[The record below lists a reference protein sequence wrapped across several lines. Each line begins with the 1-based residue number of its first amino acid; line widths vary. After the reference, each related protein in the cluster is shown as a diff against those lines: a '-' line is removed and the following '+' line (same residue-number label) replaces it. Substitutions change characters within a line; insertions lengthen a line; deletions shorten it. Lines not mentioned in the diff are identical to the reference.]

1 LRGFKFDVY
10 EGGIRVP
17 MLLSGPGVPAGQACE
32 HMVSSMDLFPTL
44 LAAAGV
50 EPPAGQVC
58 DGINLLPCLQDASSK
73 APHETLFWKNRTW
86 AGPTHKQKPLFG
98 CYNSAVRR
106 GNWKLVRTFH
116 LEVDE
121 KPDEQ
126 FLYNQPWQL
135 FELSADIGEQHDVA
149 AEYPQVVAGLEEAYE
164 DWLSRMHP
172 ALFA

>member
-1 LRGFKFDVY
+1 
-10 EGGIRVP
+10 
-17 MLLSGPGVPAGQACE
+17 MLLSGPGMPSGQACE
-32 HMVSSMDLFPTL
+32 QVVSSMDLFPTL

-58 DGINLLPCLQDASSK
+58 DGVNLLPYLRDPESE
-73 APHETLFWKNRTW
+73 APHEALFWKNRTW
-86 AGPTHKQKPLFG
+86 AGPTHRQRPLFG

-126 FLYNQPWQL
+126 FLYNQPWRL
-135 FELSADIGEQHDVA
+135 FDLSRDIGEQHDLA
-149 AEYPQVVAGLEEAYE
+149 AEHPQLVARLEQEYE

-172 ALFA
+172 ALFV